1 MGGFSIQRFDELA
14 WRDQRAEGDNRDEM
28 LERARA
34 SGYRRKPL
42 ITGDEGVFLTYVEM
56 GPGFTVEPHSHDGG
70 EIIHVIGGSLT
81 PAGVDEPVGPG
92 DSIVVPAGQVY
103 GFRCGEE
110 GVRFLIYRQVDA
122 GIAHVGAPS

>member
-1 MGGFSIQRFDELA
+1 MSGFSVHRFDDA
-14 WRDQRAEGDNRDEM
+14 HWRDQRAEGDNSDAM

-42 ITGDEGVFLTYVEM
+42 ITGDEGVFLTYIEM

-70 EIIHVIGGSLT
+70 EVIHVLSGSLT
-81 PAGVDEPVGPG
+81 PTGVAQPVGAG
-92 DSIVVPAGQVY
+92 DSVIVPAGQVY
-103 GFRCGEE
+103 GFRCGDE

-122 GIAHVGAPS
+122 GISHAN